1 MKIPINMIFTL
12 ISLVLGPITAS
23 AQKLVPTNEEVVIS
37 SVRAAVEETMR
48 GQKLDR
54 IQMNMAKSGI
64 DGPVSNGIAE
74 ALRSLGIKVFAG
86 GNDAGSAN
94 GLDYDLLGFDF
105 NYRKGTSRGFLRKPM
120 IRREFEARL
129 RITVTE
135 SIKGPISSFE
145 DVAVSYVDNIDP
157 RFANL
162 VRSRDIPELAPD
174 LPGSGW
180 TKVVEPVVV
189 TAAIGGIVYLF
200 FANR

>member
-1 MKIPINMIFTL
+1 MILAL
-12 ISLVLGPITAS
+12 ISLILVSITAS

-37 SVRAAVEETMR
+37 SVRAAVEEKMR
-48 GQKLDR
+48 GQGLDQ

-64 DGPVSNGIAE
+64 DGPISNGIAD
-74 ALRSLGIKVFAG
+74 ALRSLGIQVFAG
-86 GNDAGSAN
+86 GNDSVSVN
-94 GLDYDLLGFDF
+94 SLDYDLLGFDF

-120 IRREFEARL
+120 IKREFEARL

-135 SIKGPISSFE
+135 LVKGPILSFE
-145 DVAVSYVDNIDP
+145 DVAVSYIDNIDP

-162 VRSRDIPELAPD
+162 VKSRDIPELAPD
-174 LPGSGW
+174 LPGSSW

-189 TAAIGGIVYLF
+189 TTAIGGIVYLF